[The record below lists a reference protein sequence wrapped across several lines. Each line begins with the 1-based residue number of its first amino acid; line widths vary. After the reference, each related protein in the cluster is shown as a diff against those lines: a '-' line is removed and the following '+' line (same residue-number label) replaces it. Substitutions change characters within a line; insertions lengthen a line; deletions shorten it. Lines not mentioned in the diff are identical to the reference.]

1 MDERY
6 KGQIFLEH
14 ANEAA
19 TKIRKTNEVISGN
32 NNIPECGTLLGDT
45 YYCIAD
51 MIESYLLAIGMKVV
65 KEDEFNNMVVMIM
78 FVEKEG
84 IDNIIEE
91 YRGIAYV

>member
-1 MDERY
+1 M
-6 KGQIFLEH
+6 IH
-14 ANEAA
+14 
-19 TKIRKTNEVISGN
+19 T
-32 NNIPECGTLLGDT
+32 
-45 YYCIAD
+45 IAD

-84 IDNIIEE
+84 IVNVIEE